1 MGVLETLDSF
11 SRALEKP
18 DKLAV
23 IGGMAVE
30 MIRSHIHQGKGFAPL
45 SPATEAYRG
54 AGRPLQDL
62 GGLRDSITYKVIDG
76 QTVSVG
82 TSKPYAAI
90 QNFGGVIRPKNKEWL
105 WLPAAGVRKLQRKYG
120 YGISDVI
127 NGLRSAGYSLF
138 RRGRTM
144 CYKGKRRV
152 RNAEGKL
159 EYEIHVLYYLK
170 KSVEIPARRFF
181 FLTTQEM
188 GLLIKEAGI
197 DLEQL

>member
-1 MGVLETLDSF
+1 MGVLETLDNL

-18 DKLAV
+18 SKLGV
-23 IGGMAVE
+23 IGGMATE
-30 MIRSHIHQGKGFAPL
+30 MIRGHIHEGKGFAPL
-45 SPATEAYRG
+45 APATEAFRG

-82 TSKPYAAI
+82 TNKPYAAI
-90 QNFGGVIRPKNKEWL
+90 QNNGGVIRAKKEWL
-105 WLPAAGVRKLQRKYG
+105 WIPAAGVRQLQRKYG
-120 YGISDVI
+120 YGIPDVL

-144 CYKGKRRV
+144 CYRSKRKK
-152 RNAEGKL
+152 RNEDGKL
-159 EYEIHVLYYLK
+159 QYEIYVLYYLK
-170 KSVEIPARRFF
+170 KTVEIPARRFF
-181 FLTTQEM
+181 YLTTQEM
-188 GLLIKEAGI
+188 DLLAKEAGI